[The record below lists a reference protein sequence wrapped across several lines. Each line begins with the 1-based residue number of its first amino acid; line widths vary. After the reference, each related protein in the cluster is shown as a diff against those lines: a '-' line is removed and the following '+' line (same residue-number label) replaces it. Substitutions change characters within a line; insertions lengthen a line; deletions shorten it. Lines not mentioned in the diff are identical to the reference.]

1 MQNLEHDVTV
11 SNMMSQ
17 LTSNAVFYCFLFVVL
32 GECFVQLMYES
43 GALQQQNIQFDY
55 LIKSNQCMT
64 NQLLELKGVVVELP
78 DTTLSMTKRNLVI
91 FWKGVRFSGKKVR
104 KKRQQSNE
112 VVLKG
117 GIYLGSKQNF

>member
-43 GALQQQNIQFDY
+43 CALRQQNIQFDY
-55 LIKSNQCMT
+55 LIKSNQCMI